1 MARYKLLNANGEIV
15 NTIVADEKFVKSYC
29 EESGS
34 IYEEEHLPEAVGG
47 EPTELEKLRADLDYL
62 SVMMGVEL

>member
-15 NTIVADEKFVKSYC
+15 NTIVADEGFVKSYC
-29 EESGS
+29 EEYGFT
-34 IYEEEHLPEAVGG
+34 YDEERSSRTISS

-62 SVMMGVEL
+62 SVMTGVVL